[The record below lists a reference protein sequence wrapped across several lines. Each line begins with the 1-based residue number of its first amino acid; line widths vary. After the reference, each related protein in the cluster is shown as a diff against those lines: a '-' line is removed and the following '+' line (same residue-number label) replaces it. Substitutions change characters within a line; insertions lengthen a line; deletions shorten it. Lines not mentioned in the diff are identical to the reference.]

1 MINFLKDRKAFYNS
15 TIPLDWGSVELIQ
28 VAEKIMVGIASA
40 ATHAYRNVGI
50 ILFRNQNI
58 KEGYLDDSDILFID
72 ETYEKSHKNKR
83 LKGGDILIARTGYPG
98 TACLV
103 PEKYFG
109 SQSFTT
115 LIVRPKH
122 ELINKEYLCLYINS
136 EFGQGYFETNQIGGG
151 QKNVNAGTLETMP
164 IPLPPLPEQK
174 AIARVLSTAVAAIHT
189 TEKLIAQKELRK
201 KWLMQQLLTGKKRLK
216 GFGGEWK
223 SEILG
228 NVVNLQ
234 HGYQFR
240 DEDFVEQGIPV
251 IKIRNVIG
259 YDIVLTDMTFVD
271 ESRLEEFKSVVI
283 ENGDLLMSLTG
294 NIGRVVE
301 VMGIDKPMF
310 QNYRVGKF
318 TPIDKQIT
326 KAFLKFVL
334 SSDLLFKQFNGL
346 ANQSAQANFGK
357 QDMDKLKLRFPISL
371 EEQTAIAYVLQTVD
385 KEIRLL
391 KAKAEKLKEQ
401 KKGLMQQLLTGKVRL
416 KIKE

>member
-1 MINFLKDRKAFYNS
+1 MAETKYTKAFYNNE
-15 TIPLDWGSVELIQ
+15 IPSNWEFKELASLGKVSSGGTPDTSNEIYWNGNINWCTPTDITKLNGSKYIGETVVKITEKGLKSSSATLLPIGSVI
-28 VAEKIMVGIASA
+28 VCTRATIGKA
-40 ATHAYRNVGI
+40 AI
-50 ILFRNQNI
+50 
-58 KEGYLDDSDILFID
+58 SID
-72 ETYEKSHKNKR
+72 EISTNQGFKNIIPNSK
-83 LKGGDILIARTGYPG
+83 KVD
-98 TACLV
+98 V
-103 PEKYFG
+103 EF
-109 SQSFTT
+109 
-115 LIVRPKH
+115 
-122 ELINKEYLCLYINS
+122 LYYSIINS
-136 EFGQGYFETNQIGGG
+136 EHKLLRLGNGSTFLEVSKSDFESF
-151 QKNVNAGTLETMP
+151 K

-174 AIARVLSTAVAAIHT
+174 AIAQVLSTADAAIHT

-240 DEDFVEQGIPV
+240 DEDFVEEGIPV

-259 YDIVLTDMTFVD
+259 YDLVLTDMTFVD
-271 ESRLEEFKSVVI
+271 ASRLEEFKSVVI

-301 VMGIDKPMF
+301 VKGIDKPMF

-326 KAFLKFVL
+326 KAFLKFIL
-334 SSDLLFKQFNGL
+334 SSDILFRQFNGL

-357 QDMDKLKLRFPISL
+357 QDMDKLKFRFPISI
-371 EEQTAIAYVLQTVD
+371 EEQTAIAQVLQAAD
-385 KEIRLL
+385 KEISLL
-391 KAKAEKLKEQ
+391 KAKAEKLREQ
-401 KKGLMQQLLTGKVRL
+401 KKGLMQQLLTGKKRL
-416 KIKE
+416 KV

>member
-1 MINFLKDRKAFYNS
+1 MMAETKNTKTVYNS
-15 TIPLDWGSVELIQ
+15 EIPSDWELKELSFVGKVSSGGTPDTTNERFWNGKINWCTPTDITKLNGSKYIGETIVKISDEGLKNSSALLLPKGSVIVCTRATIGKAAISVEEISTNQ
-28 VAEKIMVGIASA
+28 GFKNIIPNFKKIDVE
-40 ATHAYRNVGI
+40 
-50 ILFRNQNI
+50 F
-58 KEGYLDDSDILFID
+58 
-72 ETYEKSHKNKR
+72 
-83 LKGGDILIARTGYPG
+83 
-98 TACLV
+98 
-103 PEKYFG
+103 
-109 SQSFTT
+109 
-115 LIVRPKH
+115 
-122 ELINKEYLCLYINS
+122 LYYSIINS
-136 EFGQGYFETNQIGGG
+136 EHHLLRLGNGSTFLEVSKSDFENF
-151 QKNVNAGTLETMP
+151 K

-174 AIARVLSTAVAAIHT
+174 AIAQVLSTADAAIHT

-240 DEDFVEQGIPV
+240 DEDFVEEGIPV

-259 YDIVLTDMTFVD
+259 YDLVLTDMTFVD
-271 ESRLEEFKSVVI
+271 ASRLEEFKSVVI

-301 VMGIDKPMF
+301 VKGIDRPMF

-326 KAFLKFVL
+326 KAFLKFIL
-334 SSDLLFKQFNGL
+334 SSDILFRQFNGL

-357 QDMDKLKLRFPISL
+357 QDMDKLKFRFPLAL
-371 EEQTAIAYVLQTVD
+371 EEQTSIAQVLQAAD
-385 KEIRLL
+385 KEISLL
-391 KAKAEKLKEQ
+391 KAKAEKLREQ
-401 KKGLMQQLLTGKVRL
+401 KKGMMQVLLTGKVRL
-416 KIKE
+416 KI

>member
-1 MINFLKDRKAFYNS
+1 
-15 TIPLDWGSVELIQ
+15 
-28 VAEKIMVGIASA
+28 
-40 ATHAYRNVGI
+40 
-50 ILFRNQNI
+50 
-58 KEGYLDDSDILFID
+58 
-72 ETYEKSHKNKR
+72 
-83 LKGGDILIARTGYPG
+83 
-98 TACLV
+98 
-103 PEKYFG
+103 
-109 SQSFTT
+109 
-115 LIVRPKH
+115 
-122 ELINKEYLCLYINS
+122 
-136 EFGQGYFETNQIGGG
+136 
-151 QKNVNAGTLETMP
+151 
-164 IPLPPLPEQK
+164 
-174 AIARVLSTAVAAIHT
+174 
-189 TEKLIAQKELRK
+189 
-201 KWLMQQLLTGKKRLK
+201 
-216 GFGGEWK
+216 
-223 SEILG
+223 
-228 NVVNLQ
+228 
-234 HGYQFR
+234 
-240 DEDFVEQGIPV
+240 
-251 IKIRNVIG
+251 
-259 YDIVLTDMTFVD
+259 MTFVD